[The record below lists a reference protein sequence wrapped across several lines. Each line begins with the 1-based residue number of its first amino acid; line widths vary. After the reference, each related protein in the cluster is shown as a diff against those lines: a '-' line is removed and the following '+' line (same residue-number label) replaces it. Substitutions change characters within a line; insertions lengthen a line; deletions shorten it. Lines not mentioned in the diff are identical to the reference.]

1 MIHYRFILDTGAT
14 FDFQV
19 DRKRVYGREQDAAEH
34 APWTRLESNKCQN
47 CPIPSTALR
56 HCPAA
61 VDMEKIAAQ
70 FTAMQSFTQCR
81 VEVVTP
87 ERTYSKDCDVQ
98 TGLRALLGLVMATSG
113 CPVLS
118 QFRAL
123 ANFHAPFATMDE
135 TLLRTVGAY
144 LLRQHFIYKVGGQPD
159 LDLKGLENFYQEVQT
174 VNQCLHTRIVSAS
187 ENDANLNAIC
197 SLTYVSMGVA
207 NSLDDNLKELRKLF
221 FPEGSG
227 A

>member
-1 MIHYRFILDTGAT
+1 MIHYRFILDNGAT
-14 FDFQV
+14 YDFHV
-19 DRKRVYGREQDAAEH
+19 DRKRSYGRQQDEAEH
-34 APWTRLESNKCQN
+34 APWTRLEFNQCQN
-47 CPIPSTALR
+47 CPLSSATLR

-61 VDMEKIAAQ
+61 VDMEQIASQ
-70 FTAMQSFTQCR
+70 FAAMQSFTKCR

-87 ERTYSKDCDVQ
+87 ERSYVKDCDVQ
-98 TGLRALLGLVMATSG
+98 MGLRALLGLVMATSG

-123 ANFHAPFATMDE
+123 ANFHVPFATMDE

-144 LLRQHFIYKVGGQPD
+144 LLRQYFIHRAGGQPD
-159 LDLKGLENFYQEVQT
+159 LDLKGLENFYQEVQM
-174 VNQCLHTRIVSAS
+174 VNQCLNSRLVSAS

-207 NSLDDNLKELRKLF
+207 YSLDDNLNELRKLF
-221 FPEGSG
+221 FPEGS
-227 A
+227 AS